1 MVIGNGMKKAKWILP
16 TLALGAMLCACFE
29 SGKDVAGTSEESEG
43 IVALEGKMISGAA
56 QKGPLVKGSSV
67 VLRETSADG
76 KLEPTGRKV
85 ETTTIDDKG
94 RFGIDSVELES
105 PYVLLS
111 AEGYY
116 THEYDGE
123 RSECPMRLDAV
134 TSLENRKVSNINLL
148 THFEYKRVL
157 NLVKSGKA
165 FAEAK
170 KQAATEVLGAFG
182 VKMEVPTAEDL
193 NIFKSSEAD
202 RTLYNIS
209 KLIDSR
215 SLWDPWDGEGSEY
228 DRWAYYDSKDN
239 IDCSRL
245 QNFIDGFADDFAD
258 DGILSDT
265 IMQWLVAEAYSD
277 AKEFYHLEYIDESG
291 MREKDA
297 VDPGSYGSLS
307 AMKKEYEFSVLLF
320 LNYMGLEKC
329 TESLWGEYRDF
340 HRPILVM
347 DDTDYRMVV
356 KDSGYFLCNGVY
368 WEMNTKGY
376 IDSLKM
382 KIDHES
388 GTMTDPRDG
397 KTYKTV
403 SFEYEGKRYEWMAE
417 DLKYKAASGLY
428 SWTTALQIDQKY
440 MKKAVEEGVLDSIHQ
455 GICPDGWHVFNDLE
469 WKALIDYVGG
479 VYNLI
484 DETWKDVGVYYNRFD
499 FNLKE
504 PKDEKDPLSYHTYPA
519 VFSAENDE
527 EEIEIWT
534 QLYNEGHQED
544 ARKMVEYLREYGIH
558 GLSTLN
564 IWGVDYSM
572 SKDPLSEAFVRCVK
586 N

>member
-1 MVIGNGMKKAKWILP
+1 MLIKKEMKKARWILP
-16 TLALGAMLCACFE
+16 TLALGTMLCACFE

-43 IVALEGKMISGAA
+43 ITALDGKMVSGAA

-76 KLEPTGRKV
+76 KLEPTGKKI

-116 THEYDGE
+116 THEYDGS

-182 VKMEVPTAEDL
+182 VKIDIPLAEDL
-193 NIFKSSEAD
+193 DISKTSEGD

-209 KLIDSR
+209 EFIDDR
-215 SLWDPWDGEGSEY
+215 HRWDPWNGEGIE
-228 DRWAYYDSKDN
+228 WQYYDDVEN
-239 IDCSRL
+239 IDCSKL
-245 QNFIDGFADDFAD
+245 QKYIDGFTEDFAD
-258 DGILSDT
+258 DGKLSDSV
-265 IMQWLVAEAYSD
+265 MQALAGSVYDLSFGCCRSLESMPSRESD
-277 AKEFYHLEYIDESG
+277 F
-291 MREKDA
+291 RR
-297 VDPGSYGSLS
+297 
-307 AMKKEYEFSVLLF
+307 LLF
-320 LNYMGLEKC
+320 TSYMGVGNC
-329 TESLWGEYRDF
+329 TESLWGEYRKF
-340 HRPILVM
+340 ERPIEVY
-347 DDTDYRMVV
+347 DTITRDM
-356 KDSGYFLCNGVY
+356 KILESGYLLCDGVT
-368 WEMNTKGY
+368 WMIRTKGY

-382 KIDHES
+382 RIDHEN
-388 GTMTDPRDG
+388 GTMTDPRDNHE
-397 KTYKTV
+397 YKTV
-403 SFEYEGKRYEWMAE
+403 SFVYDGKTYEWMVE
-417 DLKYKAASGLY
+417 DLQYKAASGLY
-428 SWTTALQIDQKY
+428 SWTTALQIDKKY
-440 MKKAVEEGVLDSIHQ
+440 MKMAVEEGVIDSVHQ
-455 GICPDGWHVFNDLE
+455 GICPDGWHVSSDVDWETLV
-469 WKALIDYVGG
+469 DYVGG
-479 VYNLI
+479 VQNLI

-504 PKDEKDPLSYHTYPA
+504 PKDDKDPLSFHTYPA
-519 VFSAENDE
+519 VFSTEDVE
-527 EEIEIWT
+527 FEIELWT
-534 QLYNEGHQED
+534 QVYSDTHEED
-544 ARKMVEYLREYGIH
+544 AKYMIEYLRKYGIH
-558 GLSTLN
+558 GISTFN
-564 IWGVDYSM
+564 IWGRDYSL
-572 SKDPLSEAFVRCVK
+572 SKDALSEAHVRCVK